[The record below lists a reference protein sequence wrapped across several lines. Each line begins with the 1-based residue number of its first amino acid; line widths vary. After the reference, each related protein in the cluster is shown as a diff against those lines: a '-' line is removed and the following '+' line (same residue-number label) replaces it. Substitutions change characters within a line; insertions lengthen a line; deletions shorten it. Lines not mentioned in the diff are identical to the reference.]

1 MAQAVRRLG
10 GDVALV
16 EAAAHVLARE
26 PAPLGEALGGVLR
39 RDGIELFV
47 GTQATAARR
56 EGDDYVLT
64 LASGQEV
71 RGDHLLVGTGR
82 RPRMPDGLAAA
93 GATFDAHGIKV
104 DERLRSSAPRCP
116 SGAWSA
122 RPTSPRWLC
131 TS

>member
-1 MAQAVRRLG
+1 M
-10 GDVALV
+10 
-16 EAAAHVLARE
+16 
-26 PAPLGEALGGVLR
+26 
-39 RDGIELFV
+39 
-47 GTQATAARR
+47 
-56 EGDDYVLT
+56 LT